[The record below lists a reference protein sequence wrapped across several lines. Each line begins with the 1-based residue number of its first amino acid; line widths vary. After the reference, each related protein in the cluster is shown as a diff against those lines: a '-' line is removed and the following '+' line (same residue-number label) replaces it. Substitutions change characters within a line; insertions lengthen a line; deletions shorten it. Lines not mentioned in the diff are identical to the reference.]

1 MVLSTR
7 KTGKK
12 LILMQLYL
20 ILFEGLLISW
30 GVPSGL
36 TYLTDAIN
44 ALLTLLCIRQYRR
57 CFSEKGY
64 TVFIGVLDIYIVAL
78 LIGDAINL
86 VSPFLILWAFRNS
99 FRLILFFMN
108 CVVVLKEEDMFSF
121 FDKTFFLVVVN
132 FLLVLFQYFVQGKS
146 WDYLGGIFGTTVGCN
161 AGVNIF
167 CCLMTIYYTNAYLN
181 GKVPLLKTGFV
192 IITSLIIAALAEI
205 TVMLVEIPLLV
216 FIALFVSKPSF
227 KTVGAGILIFAGV
240 GIGFQIFQILFPD
253 HFKYVQSI
261 EAFIEG
267 ASGVGGGYNISRL
280 TAVQDITRMFFGTD
294 IINRLFGFGFGACE
308 YSSISLFSSAFYK
321 RYGYLNYRWF
331 DLQIRFLETGYLGIV
346 LFIGLFVILTVL
358 AIINR
363 RKLENNSL
371 ALSITISL
379 LVLTV
384 ISCFYNAV
392 LRTENGYLL
401 LYFWAFVPVCLRP
414 KTQEKQNERY
424 ERTMD

>member
-12 LILMQLYL
+12 LIWMQLYL

-30 GVPSGL
+30 GVPSSL
-36 TYLTDAIN
+36 TYLTDIIN
-44 ALLTLLCIRQYRR
+44 ALLTLLCVRQYRR
-57 CFSEKGY
+57 CFSERGY
-64 TVFIGVLDIYIVAL
+64 VVFIRALDIYIVVL
-78 LIGDAINL
+78 LMGDAINL

-99 FRLILFFMN
+99 FRLIFFFMN
-108 CVVVLKEEDMFSF
+108 CVVVLKEKDMLSF

-132 FLLVLFQYFVQGKS
+132 FFFALFQYFVQGKS
-146 WDYLGGIFGTTVGCN
+146 WDYLGGLFGTTVGCN

-167 CCLMTIYYTNAYLN
+167 CCLMTIYYVNAYLN
-181 GKVPLLKTGFV
+181 GKVSLFKTSFV
-192 IITSLIIAALAEI
+192 VITSLIIAALAEI

-240 GIGFQIFQILFPD
+240 GIGFYIFQILFPA
-253 HFKYVQSI
+253 HFKYIQSI
-261 EAFIEG
+261 DAFIEG

-280 TAVQDITRMFFGTD
+280 TAIQDITRMFFGTD
-294 IINRLFGFGFGACE
+294 AINRLFGFGFGACE
-308 YSSISLFSSAFYK
+308 YSSISVFSSDFYG
-321 RYGYLNYRWF
+321 RYGSLNYRWF
-331 DLQIRFLETGYLGIV
+331 DLQIRFLETGYLGIA
-346 LFIGLFVILTVL
+346 LFIGLFVVLTVL

-363 RKLENNSL
+363 RKLGDNSF
-371 ALSITISL
+371 ALGVTISL
-379 LVLTV
+379 LVLTI

-401 LYFWAFVPVCLRP
+401 FYFWAFVPVCLRP
-414 KTQEKQNERY
+414 RTQEKQK
-424 ERTMD
+424 